1 MIFAVHACACCACQ
15 MASTASSVA
24 SSSVTVSGEEEV
36 APSSMAVAP
45 LASMGSIRSDRQA
58 SDSVAA
64 ARRKL
69 SASTRRVRSIE
80 TGRKPIASSISMN
93 GTTASSSSRTRSFG
107 AGVAPP
113 VASRIS
119 ISRFNG
125 RLVRR
130 LNSSNVSSL
139 SVANRS

>member
-1 MIFAVHACACCACQ
+1 
-15 MASTASSVA
+15 
-24 SSSVTVSGEEEV
+24 
-36 APSSMAVAP
+36 
-45 LASMGSIRSDRQA
+45 MGSIWSDRQA

-125 RLVRR
+125 RPVQGFRNRKHRSPRDAPESLDERR
-130 LNSSNVSSL
+130 YAL
-139 SVANRS
+139 A